1 MINAFSFA
9 ADEKVHFELT
19 FSTYYQYADDDFVF
33 MQCTGLKDKNYSLL
47 YGVSFKKM
55 LTFIYRIFE
64 YKSWGIFS
72 ELDY

>member
-1 MINAFSFA
+1 MLFISLKSGINS
-9 ADEKVHFELT
+9 E
-19 FSTYYQYADDDFVF
+19 
-33 MQCTGLKDKNYSLL
+33 NYSLL